1 MQNPNMKEC
10 PSENCNYMFEQENA
24 NQSYWFC
31 PECQIE
37 YCLNCG
43 KLYHHEQT
51 CEQAQEAYEL
61 HKEVK

>member
-51 CEQAQEAYEL
+51 CEQA
-61 HKEVK
+61 